1 MTMSISIR
9 SGATALAVACAAIA
23 GPVFAADEKKDPAPV
38 SGVFTGNGKEA
49 KLAFVSAV
57 KSDSGKDRIVIIF
70 TEKDHSK
77 EKNPR
82 VKAYFGDFGSAL
94 IITVTPEGKVVG
106 CEVAHAAHK
115 KSGFTD
121 IGTLKTTDFKIADGK
136 VTGKLTTGGETET
149 FGEKWEVKLTFEV
162 KQP

>member
-1 MTMSISIR
+1 MAISIR
-9 SGATALAVACAAIA
+9 SGVTVLAVCAALA
-23 GPVFAADEKKDPAPV
+23 GPVAAEEKKDPVPV

-49 KLAFVSAV
+49 KLAHVSAA

-82 VKAYFGDFGSAL
+82 VKAFFGDYGSAL

-121 IGTLKTTDFKIADGK
+121 IGTLETADFKIADGK
-136 VTGKLTTGGETET
+136 VSGKLTTKGPTET

>member
-1 MTMSISIR
+1 MSISFR
-9 SGATALAVACAAIA
+9 SGVATLLVCAVAAVPA
-23 GPVFAADEKKDPAPV
+23 AADEKKDPAPV
-38 SGVFTGNGKEA
+38 SGLFSGNGKEA

-57 KSDSGKDRIVIIF
+57 KDEDGKGRVVIIF
-70 TEKDHSK
+70 TEKNHSK
-77 EKNPR
+77 AKNPR
-82 VKAYFGDFGSAL
+82 VKAFFGDYGSAL

-121 IGTLKTTDFKIADGK
+121 IGTLETADFKIANGK
-136 VTGKLTTGGETET
+136 VSGKLTTKGPTET
-149 FGEKWEVKLTFEV
+149 FGEKWEVKLAFEV